1 MMQNHF
7 NQEFKLSKTSA
18 RVLLCFN
25 YFFSHLSQFLS
36 SILGNC
42 MRTLGSYGISSNN
55 WLSWNRTRRG
65 LIFALSPSALK
76 FISPSSNNVLDCH
89 NYNKPQLLT
98 KLIIDVRYL
107 FDCRFTH
114 SIRDTLTPF
123 RMGFFGAAHGEEVPE
138 RPPSLSYNDVYS

>member
-1 MMQNHF
+1 MFMICSSKYLSQLKHPFDIPSNVYESGNHLMMQNHF

-55 WLSWNRTRRG
+55 
-65 LIFALSPSALK
+65 
-76 FISPSSNNVLDCH
+76 
-89 NYNKPQLLT
+89 
-98 KLIIDVRYL
+98 
-107 FDCRFTH
+107 
-114 SIRDTLTPF
+114 
-123 RMGFFGAAHGEEVPE
+123 
-138 RPPSLSYNDVYS
+138 